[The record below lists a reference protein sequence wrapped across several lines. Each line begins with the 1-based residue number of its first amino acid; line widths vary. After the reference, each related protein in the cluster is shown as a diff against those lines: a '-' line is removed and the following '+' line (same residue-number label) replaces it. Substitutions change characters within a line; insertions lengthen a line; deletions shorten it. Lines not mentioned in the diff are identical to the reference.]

1 MKTQDT
7 AVNYVYEI
15 LMGTEGLGLPA
26 YKYTKPTVVT
36 PDEFLVINA
45 LPITAGILQMV
56 VVNVNYYVKDKL
68 SSLPD
73 IEKLECKTA
82 DIMTLLQE
90 VSVIGIM
97 IDFESQEYHRETS
110 IDYHYSNV
118 RLKVKLIN

>member
-7 AVNYVYEI
+7 AVNYVHDI
-15 LMGTEGLGLPA
+15 LMGTEGLGLPV
-26 YKYTKPTVVT
+26 YKYTKPTTIT

-45 LPITAGILQMV
+45 LPISAGVLQMV
-56 VVNVNYYVKDKL
+56 VVNVNYYVRDKQP
-68 SSLPD
+68 SLPD